1 MSKKEQYVA
10 AIDIGTTKIVAIVGK
25 KNENGKIEIL
35 GLSKA
40 PSKGVKRGV
49 VLNIEE
55 TVGAIQQTV
64 DDVQKRSGIV
74 FTEVFVGIAGQH
86 IKSMKNRGY
95 IIRENYEDEIHKEE
109 VFRLMEDMHKIHID
123 IGEEIIHVIPQNF
136 IVDNETGV
144 KSPIGMCGRRLEANF
159 HIVIGQVAAA
169 KNIEKCIRKANL
181 TVKDLILEPLAS
193 SDAVLTEDEKEAGV
207 VLVDIGGGTTDV
219 AVYYDNII
227 RHTAVIPFGGNV
239 VTKDIKEGCA
249 ILQRYAEQLK
259 IQYGSA
265 LGDMAPGDKVVS
277 IPGISGREPK
287 EISFKSLAY
296 IIQSRM
302 EEIIDAINF
311 EIQVS
316 GYADKLAA
324 GVVITGGGAMLKH
337 LPQLMKFKT
346 AMDVRIGLPNKHL
359 AGSARNE
366 INQPMY
372 ATSVGLIMRGFDF
385 LETYKKSFNAGS
397 AEDFAKQKPVTPVMQ
412 EEPSVRIEQPEQPA
426 KPVMEEVFST
436 GENHVSTH
444 PDPDKVSLG
453 DKIKSILSKMFEVED
468 QKIG

>member
-1 MSKKEQYVA
+1 MNKQEQYIA

-25 KNENGKIEIL
+25 KNGNGKIEIL

-40 PSKGVKRGV
+40 PSRGVKRGV

-55 TVGAIQQTV
+55 TVCAIQTTV
-64 DDVQKRSGIV
+64 EDVQARSGII

-95 IIRENYEDEIHKEE
+95 IMREAYDDEIKKEE
-109 VFRLMEDMHKIHID
+109 VFKLIEDMHKIHID

-181 TVKDLILEPLAS
+181 SVKDMILEPLAS

-249 ILQRYAEQLK
+249 ILQRHAEQLK

-265 LGDMAPGDKVVS
+265 LGDIAPEDKVVS

-302 EEIIDAINF
+302 EEIIDAVNF
-311 EIQVS
+311 EIQNS
-316 GYADKLAA
+316 GYADKIAA
-324 GVVITGGGAMLKH
+324 GVVITGGGSMLKH

-346 AMDVRIGLPNKHL
+346 AMDVRIGVPNEHL
-359 AGSARNE
+359 AGSARDE
-366 INQPMY
+366 ICQPMY
-372 ATSVGLIMRGFDF
+372 STSIGLIMRGFDY
-385 LETYKKSFNAGS
+385 LDMYKKSFNAVS
-397 AEDFAKQKPVTPVMQ
+397 KSEEASLKPNTETEF
-412 EEPSVRIEQPEQPA
+412 EEGVEETLKAPE
-426 KPVMEEVFST
+426 MEE
-436 GENHVSTH
+436 
-444 PDPDKVSLG
+444 DKTPLT
-453 DKIKSILSKMFEVED
+453 DKIKLMLSKMFEVED
-468 QKIG
+468 QSIN

>member
-1 MSKKEQYVA
+1 MSKKEHYVA

-25 KNENGKIEIL
+25 KNDNGKIEIL

-40 PSKGVKRGV
+40 LSKGVKRGV

-55 TVGAIQQTV
+55 TVDAITTTV
-64 DDVQKRSGIV
+64 NDVQQRSGIV
-74 FTEVFVGIAGQH
+74 FSEVFVGIAGQH

-95 IIRENYEDEIHKEE
+95 ILRDQWEDEIKKEE
-109 VFRLMEDMHKIHID
+109 VFRLIEDMHKIHID

-159 HIVIGQVAAA
+159 HIVVGQVAAA
-169 KNIEKCIRKANL
+169 RNIEKCIRKAGM
-181 TVKDLILEPLAS
+181 TVKDMILEPLAS
-193 SDAVLTEDEKEAGV
+193 SDAVLTDDEREAGV

-239 VTKDIKEGCA
+239 ITKDIKEGCQ
-249 ILQRYAEQLK
+249 ILQRHAEALK

-265 LGDMAPGDKVVS
+265 LGDIAPDDKVVS
-277 IPGISGREPK
+277 IPGIAGREPK

-311 EIQVS
+311 EIQNS

-324 GVVITGGGAMLKH
+324 GVVITGGGATLKH

-346 AMDVRIGLPNKHL
+346 AMDVRIGVPNEHL
-359 AGSARNE
+359 SGNGRNE

-372 ATSVGLIMRGFDF
+372 ATAVGLIMKGFEY
-385 LETYKKSFNAGS
+385 LETYRKEFNAGS
-397 AEDFAKQKPVTPVMQ
+397 QEEFVKPRMTIKTPVVEKMKVTGD
-412 EEPSVRIEQPEQPA
+412 EEFVDEPE
-426 KPVMEEVFST
+426 PVEEERVT
-436 GENHVSTH
+436 IT
-444 PDPDKVSLG
+444 
-453 DKIKSILSKMFEVED
+453 DKIKAMLTRIFDVED
-468 QKIG
+468 QPITR

>member
-1 MSKKEQYVA
+1 MNKKEQYVA

-40 PSKGVKRGV
+40 PSRGVKRGV

-55 TVGAIQQTV
+55 TVSAIETTV
-64 DDVQKRSGIV
+64 EDVQKRSGIL
-74 FTEVFVGIAGQH
+74 FSEVFVGIAGQH

-95 IIRENYEDEIHKEE
+95 ITREAYDDEIKKEE
-109 VFRLMEDMHKIHID
+109 VFRLIEDMHKIHIE

-181 TVKDLILEPLAS
+181 VVKDMILEPLAS

-249 ILQRYAEQLK
+249 ILQRHAEQLK

-265 LGDMAPGDKVVS
+265 LGDIAPEDKVVS

-311 EIQVS
+311 EIQNS

-346 AMDVRIGLPNKHL
+346 AMDVRIGLPNEHL

-372 ATSVGLIMRGFDF
+372 STSVGLIMRGFEF
-385 LETYKKSFNAGS
+385 LETYKKPFNAGTREEY
-397 AEDFAKQKPVTPVMQ
+397 AQARAPYPNVNDDRAGEVENLAPEPVH
-412 EEPSVRIEQPEQPA
+412 EEEKIPLTE
-426 KPVMEEVFST
+426 
-436 GENHVSTH
+436 
-444 PDPDKVSLG
+444 
-453 DKIKSILSKMFEVED
+453 KIKTILSKMFEVED
-468 QKIG
+468 HPIK

>member
-1 MSKKEQYVA
+1 MNKKEVYVA

-40 PSKGVKRGV
+40 LSKGVKRGV

-55 TVGAIQQTV
+55 TVNAIQTTV
-64 DDVQKRSGIV
+64 LDVQKRSGIL
-74 FTEVFVGIAGQH
+74 FSEVFVGIAGQH

-95 IIRENYEDEIHKEE
+95 IIRDAYDDEIQKEE
-109 VFRLMEDMHKIHID
+109 VFKLIEDMHKIHID

-181 TVKDLILEPLAS
+181 VVKDMILEPLAS
-193 SDAVLTEDEKEAGV
+193 SDAVLTDDEKEAGV

-249 ILQRYAEQLK
+249 ILQRHAEQLK

-265 LGDMAPGDKVVS
+265 LGDIAPEDKVVS

-302 EEIIDAINF
+302 EEIIDAVNF
-311 EIQVS
+311 EIQNS

-346 AMDVRIGLPNKHL
+346 AMDVRIGLPNEHL
-359 AGSARNE
+359 AGSAKNE

-372 ATSVGLIMRGFDF
+372 ATSVGLIMRGFEY
-385 LETYKKSFNAGS
+385 LETYKKTFKAGNS
-397 AEDFAKQKPVTPVMQ
+397 DDFIQEKSVISDQNKVKKEEAEIEEDVESETFTTPVH
-412 EEPSVRIEQPEQPA
+412 EEEKI
-426 KPVMEEVFST
+426 
-436 GENHVSTH
+436 
-444 PDPDKVSLG
+444 SLT
-453 DKIKSILSKMFEVED
+453 DKIKIMLSKMFEVED
-468 QKIG
+468 QPINK

>member
-55 TVGAIQQTV
+55 TVTAIQTIV
-64 DDVQKRSGIV
+64 EDVQKRSGIL
-74 FTEVFVGIAGQH
+74 FSEVFVGIAGQH

-95 IIRENYEDEIHKEE
+95 IMREAYDDEIQKEE
-109 VFRLMEDMHKIHID
+109 VFKLIEDMHKIHID

-181 TVKDLILEPLAS
+181 TVKDMILEPLAS

-249 ILQRYAEQLK
+249 ILQRHAEQLK

-265 LGDMAPGDKVVS
+265 LGDITPEDKVVS

-302 EEIIDAINF
+302 EEIIDAVNF
-311 EIQVS
+311 EIQNS

-346 AMDVRIGLPNKHL
+346 AMDVRIGLPNEHL
-359 AGSARNE
+359 AGSAKNE

-372 ATSVGLIMRGFDF
+372 ATSVGLIMRGFDY
-385 LETYKKSFNAGS
+385 LETYKKSFNAGVK
-397 AEDFAKQKPVTPVMQ
+397 EEFVKPKVAVVEQ
-412 EEPSVRIEQPEQPA
+412 HEEKE
-426 KPVMEEVFST
+426 EEVTETFVHEEEKT
-436 GENHVSTH
+436 PLAE
-444 PDPDKVSLG
+444 
-453 DKIKSILSKMFEVED
+453 KIKMMLSRMFEVED
-468 QKIG
+468 QSIK

>member
-1 MSKKEQYVA
+1 MNKKEQYVA

-25 KNENGKIEIL
+25 KTENGKIEIL

-55 TVGAIQQTV
+55 TVSAIETTV
-64 DDVQKRSGIV
+64 EDVQRRSGIM
-74 FTEVFVGIAGQH
+74 FSEVFVGIAGQH

-95 IIRENYEDEIHKEE
+95 ITREAYDDEIQKEE
-109 VFRLMEDMHKIHID
+109 VFKLIEDMHKIHIE

-169 KNIEKCIRKANL
+169 KNIEKCIRKAHL
-181 TVKDLILEPLAS
+181 SVKDMILEPLAS

-249 ILQRYAEQLK
+249 ILQRHAEQLK

-265 LGDMAPGDKVVS
+265 LGDIAPEDKVVS

-302 EEIIDAINF
+302 EEIIDAVNF
-311 EIQVS
+311 EIQNS

-346 AMDVRIGLPNKHL
+346 AMDVRIGLPNEHL
-359 AGSARNE
+359 AGSAKNE

-372 ATSVGLIMRGFDF
+372 ATSVGLIMRGFEF
-385 LETYKKSFNAGS
+385 LETYKKPFNAGP
-397 AEDFAKQKPVTPVMQ
+397 EDEYMKPKAPVVSQMV
-412 EEPSVRIEQPEQPA
+412 E
-426 KPVMEEVFST
+426 KTEEV
-436 GENHVSTH
+436 ENTAPEPVHEEEKIPLTE
-444 PDPDKVSLG
+444 
-453 DKIKSILSKMFEVED
+453 KIKTILSKMFEVED
-468 QKIG
+468 QPIK

>member
-1 MSKKEQYVA
+1 
-10 AIDIGTTKIVAIVGK
+10 
-25 KNENGKIEIL
+25 
-35 GLSKA
+35 
-40 PSKGVKRGV
+40 
-49 VLNIEE
+49 
-55 TVGAIQQTV
+55 
-64 DDVQKRSGIV
+64 VQKRSGIV
-74 FTEVFVGIAGQH
+74 FSEVFVGIAGQH

-95 IIRENYEDEIHKEE
+95 ITREAYEDEIKKEE
-109 VFRLMEDMHKIHID
+109 VFKLIDDMHKIHID

-169 KNIEKCIRKANL
+169 KNIEKCVRKANL
-181 TVKDLILEPLAS
+181 VVKDMILEPLAS
-193 SDAVLTEDEKEAGV
+193 SDAVLTDDEKEAGV

-227 RHTAVIPFGGNV
+227 RHTAVIPLGGNV

-249 ILQRYAEQLK
+249 ILQRHAEQLK

-265 LGDMAPGDKVVS
+265 LGDIAPEDKVVA

-287 EISFKSLAY
+287 EISFRSLAY

-302 EEIIDAINF
+302 EEIIDFINF
-311 EIQVS
+311 EIQNS

-346 AMDVRIGLPNKHL
+346 AMDVRIGLPNEHL
-359 AGSARNE
+359 TGTARDE

-372 ATSVGLIMRGFDF
+372 ATAVGLIMRGFEYI
-385 LETYKKSFNAGS
+385 ETYRKTFSAGRQDEYIRPTHVDIS
-397 AEDFAKQKPVTPVMQ
+397 ER
-412 EEPSVRIEQPEQPA
+412 ELE
-426 KPVMEEVFST
+426 EEVS
-436 GENHVSTH
+436 V
-444 PDPDKVSLG
+444 PDQEPQEVKTSLAE
-453 DKIKSILSKMFEVED
+453 KIKMMMSKMFEVED
-468 QKIG
+468 QTIN

>member
-1 MSKKEQYVA
+1 MNRKEQYVA

-40 PSKGVKRGV
+40 LSKGVKRGV
-49 VLNIEE
+49 VMNIEE
-55 TVGAIQQTV
+55 TVTAIQTTV
-64 DDVQKRSGIV
+64 EDVQNRSGIM
-74 FTEVFVGIAGQH
+74 FSEVFVGIAGQH

-95 IIRENYEDEIHKEE
+95 IMRDNYEDEIKKEE
-109 VFRLMEDMHKIHID
+109 VFRLIEDMHKIHID

-169 KNIEKCIRKANL
+169 KNIEKCIRKANMS
-181 TVKDLILEPLAS
+181 VKDMILEPLAS
-193 SDAVLTEDEKEAGV
+193 SDAVLTDDEKEAGV
-207 VLVDIGGGTTDV
+207 VLVDIGGGTTDL

-227 RHTAVIPFGGNV
+227 RHTAVIPLGGNV

-249 ILQRYAEQLK
+249 ILQRHAEQLK

-265 LGDMAPGDKVVS
+265 LGDIAPEDKVVS

-287 EISFKSLAY
+287 EISFRSLAY

-302 EEIIDAINF
+302 EEIIDFINF
-311 EIQVS
+311 EIQNS

-346 AMDVRIGLPNKHL
+346 AMDVRMGYPNEHL
-359 AGSARNE
+359 AGPGRNE

-372 ATSVGLIMRGFDF
+372 ATSVGLIMRGFDY
-385 LETYKKSFNAGS
+385 LETYKKTFNAAPQTEYVRPRHQVYERMES
-397 AEDFAKQKPVTPVMQ
+397 VSENDTESESVEQAHQH
-412 EEPSVRIEQPEQPA
+412 EPR
-426 KPVMEEVFST
+426 T
-436 GENHVSTH
+436 
-444 PDPDKVSLG
+444 SLTE
-453 DKIKSILSKMFEVED
+453 KIKIMMQKMFEVED
-468 QKIG
+468 QSIS

>member
-10 AIDIGTTKIVAIVGK
+10 AIDIGTTKIVAIVGT
-25 KNENGKIEIL
+25 KNENGKIDIL

-40 PSKGVKRGV
+40 PSRGVKRGV
-49 VLNIEE
+49 VLNIEDTVNAIE
-55 TVGAIQQTV
+55 TTV
-64 DDVQKRSGIV
+64 LDVQKRSGIT
-74 FTEVFVGIAGQH
+74 FSEVFVGIAGQH
-86 IKSMKNRGY
+86 IKSMKSRGY
-95 IIRENYEDEIHKEE
+95 IMRDNYDDEINKEE
-109 VFRLMEDMHKIHID
+109 VFRLIEDMHKIHID

-169 KNIEKCIRKANL
+169 KNIEKCIRKAGL
-181 TVKDLILEPLAS
+181 VVKDMILEPLAS
-193 SDAVLTEDEKEAGV
+193 SDACLTDDEKEAGV

-219 AVYYDNII
+219 AIYYDNII

-239 VTKDIKEGCA
+239 ITKDIKEGCA
-249 ILQRYAEQLK
+249 ILHRHAEQLK

-265 LGDMAPGDKVVS
+265 LGDIAPEDKVVS

-302 EEIIDAINF
+302 EEIIDAVNF
-311 EIQVS
+311 EIQNS
-316 GYADKLAA
+316 GYGDKLAA
-324 GVVITGGGAMLKH
+324 GVVITGGGAMLRH

-346 AMDVRIGLPNKHL
+346 AMDVRIGLPNEHL
-359 AGSARNE
+359 GGAARNE

-372 ATSVGLIMRGFDF
+372 ATSVGLVMRGFEF
-385 LETYKKSFNAGS
+385 LDTYHKTFDAGTHEEYVRPK
-397 AEDFAKQKPVTPVMQ
+397 ATVPVDEVR
-412 EEPSVRIEQPEQPA
+412 EEEVESEVE
-426 KPVMEEVFST
+426 MEET
-436 GENHVSTH
+436 ADE
-444 PDPDKVSLG
+444 KVSLT
-453 DKIKSILSKMFEVED
+453 DKIKGILTKMFEIED
-468 QKIG
+468 QKIS

>member
-1 MSKKEQYVA
+1 MNKKEQYVA
-10 AIDIGTTKIVAIVGK
+10 AIDIGTTKIVAIVGT
-25 KNENGKIEIL
+25 KNENGKIDIL

-40 PSKGVKRGV
+40 PSRGVKRGV
-49 VLNIEE
+49 VLNIED
-55 TVGAIQQTV
+55 TVNAIEQTV
-64 DDVQKRSGIV
+64 LDVQKRSGIS
-74 FTEVFVGIAGQH
+74 FSEVFVGIAGQH
-86 IKSMKNRGY
+86 IKSMKSRGY
-95 IIRENYEDEIHKEE
+95 IMRDNYDDEINKEE
-109 VFRLMEDMHKIHID
+109 VFRLIEDMHKIHID

-169 KNIEKCIRKANL
+169 KNIEKCIRKAGL
-181 TVKDLILEPLAS
+181 TVKDMILEPLAS
-193 SDAVLTEDEKEAGV
+193 SDACLTDDEKEAGV

-219 AVYYDNII
+219 AIYYDNII

-239 VTKDIKEGCA
+239 ITKDIKEGCA
-249 ILQRYAEQLK
+249 ILHRHAEQLK

-265 LGDMAPGDKVVS
+265 LGDIAPEDKVVS

-302 EEIIDAINF
+302 EEIIDAVNF
-311 EIQVS
+311 EIQNS

-324 GVVITGGGAMLKH
+324 GVVITGGGAMLRH

-346 AMDVRIGLPNKHL
+346 AMDVRIGLPNEHL
-359 AGSARNE
+359 AGNAKNE

-372 ATSVGLIMRGFDF
+372 ATSVGLIMRGFEF
-385 LETYKKSFNAGS
+385 LDTHHQKFDAGTH
-397 AEDFAKQKPVTPVMQ
+397 EEYVKPVAKKPVAAEIEEEEVVDEVIQ
-412 EEPSVRIEQPEQPA
+412 EEPEVRKAE
-426 KPVMEEVFST
+426 
-436 GENHVSTH
+436 
-444 PDPDKVSLG
+444 KVSLT
-453 DKIKSILSKMFEVED
+453 DKIKGILTQMFEIED
-468 QKIG
+468 QKIS

>member
-1 MSKKEQYVA
+1 MNKKEQYVA
-10 AIDIGTTKIVAIVGK
+10 AIDIGTTKIVSIVGK

-40 PSKGVKRGV
+40 LSKGVKRGV
-49 VLNIEE
+49 VLNIED
-55 TVGAIQQTV
+55 TVTAIQTTV
-64 DDVQKRSGIV
+64 DDVQKRSGII
-74 FTEVFVGIAGQH
+74 FSEVFVGIAGQH

-95 IIRENYEDEIHKEE
+95 ITRDNYEDEIKKEE
-109 VFRLMEDMHKIHID
+109 VFRLIEDMHKIHID

-169 KNIEKCIRKANL
+169 KNIEKCVRKANL
-181 TVKDLILEPLAS
+181 TVKDMILEPLAS
-193 SDAVLTEDEKEAGV
+193 SDAVLTDDEKEAGV

-227 RHTAVIPFGGNV
+227 RHTAVIPLGGNV

-249 ILQRYAEQLK
+249 ILARHAEQLK
-259 IQYGSA
+259 LQYGSA
-265 LGDMAPGDKVVS
+265 LGDIAPEDKVVS

-287 EISFKSLAY
+287 EISFRSLAY

-302 EEIIDAINF
+302 EEIIDFVNF
-311 EIQVS
+311 EIQNS

-324 GVVITGGGAMLKH
+324 GVVITGGGAMLRH

-346 AMDVRIGLPNKHL
+346 AMDVRIGLPNEHL
-359 AGSARNE
+359 AGTGKNE

-372 ATSVGLIMRGFDF
+372 ATAVGLIMRGFDYI
-385 LETYKKSFNAGS
+385 ETYKKSFSAGKQEEFVRPPKVE
-397 AEDFAKQKPVTPVMQ
+397 AETREETVTNETEAPVEYQ
-412 EEPSVRIEQPEQPA
+412 EEP
-426 KPVMEEVFST
+426 KT
-436 GENHVSTH
+436 
-444 PDPDKVSLG
+444 SLTE
-453 DKIKSILSKMFEVED
+453 KIRMMMSKMFEVED
-468 QKIG
+468 SAIN

>member
-25 KNENGKIEIL
+25 KNEKGKIEIL

-40 PSKGVKRGV
+40 LSKGVKRGV

-55 TVGAIQQTV
+55 TVDAIQTTV
-64 DDVQKRSGIV
+64 EDVQKRSGIM
-74 FTEVFVGIAGQH
+74 FSEVFVGIAGQH

-95 IIRENYEDEIHKEE
+95 IIRDSYEDEIKKEE
-109 VFRLMEDMHKIHID
+109 VFRLIEDMHKIHID

-159 HIVIGQVAAA
+159 HIVIGQIAAA
-169 KNIEKCIRKANL
+169 RNIEKCIRKAGM
-181 TVKDLILEPLAS
+181 TVKDMILEPLAS
-193 SDAVLTEDEKEAGV
+193 SLAVLTEDEMEAGV

-219 AVYYDNII
+219 AVYYDNVI

-239 VTKDIKEGCA
+239 ITKDIKEGCA
-249 ILQRYAEQLK
+249 ILQRHAEALK

-265 LGDMAPGDKVVS
+265 LGDIAPDDKVVS
-277 IPGISGREPK
+277 IPGISGRDPK

-302 EEIIDAINF
+302 EEIIDAVNF
-311 EIQVS
+311 EIQNS

-324 GVVITGGGAMLKH
+324 GVVITGGGAMLRH

-346 AMDVRIGLPNKHL
+346 AMDVRIGVPNEHL
-359 AGSARNE
+359 SGSAKNE

-372 ATSVGLIMRGFDF
+372 ATAVGLIMKGFEY
-385 LETYKKSFNAGS
+385 LETYKKQFNAGVP
-397 AEDFAKQKPVTPVMQ
+397 EEFVKPKNTVVPKNVV
-412 EEPSVRIEQPEQPA
+412 EEKVEEEE
-426 KPVMEEVFST
+426 EEVEET
-436 GENHVSTH
+436 VVSE
-444 PDPDKVSLG
+444 KVSIT
-453 DKIKSILSKMFEVED
+453 DQIKGYLSKIFEVED
-468 QKIG
+468 QPI

>member
-40 PSKGVKRGV
+40 LSKGVKRGV

-55 TVGAIQQTV
+55 TVDAIQTTV
-64 DDVQKRSGIV
+64 DDVQKRSGIM
-74 FTEVFVGIAGQH
+74 FSEVFVGIAGQH

-95 IIRENYEDEIHKEE
+95 IIRDSYEDEIKKEE
-109 VFRLMEDMHKIHID
+109 VFRLIEDMHKIHID

-159 HIVIGQVAAA
+159 HIVIGQIAAA
-169 KNIEKCIRKANL
+169 RNIEKCIRKAGM
-181 TVKDLILEPLAS
+181 TVKDMILEPLAS
-193 SDAVLTEDEKEAGV
+193 SLAVLTEDEMEAGV

-219 AVYYDNII
+219 AVYYDNVI

-239 VTKDIKEGCA
+239 ITKDIKEGCA
-249 ILQRYAEQLK
+249 ILQRHAEALK

-265 LGDMAPGDKVVS
+265 LGDIAPDDKVVS

-302 EEIIDAINF
+302 EEIIDAVNF
-311 EIQVS
+311 EIQNS

-324 GVVITGGGAMLKH
+324 GVVITGGGAMLRH

-346 AMDVRIGLPNKHL
+346 AMDVRIGVPNEHL
-359 AGSARNE
+359 SGSAKNE

-372 ATSVGLIMRGFDF
+372 ATAVGLIMKGFEY
-385 LETYKKSFNAGS
+385 LETYKKQFNAGVPEEFVKPKNTV
-397 AEDFAKQKPVTPVMQ
+397 AQKAV
-412 EEPSVRIEQPEQPA
+412 
-426 KPVMEEVFST
+426 EEVQEKEEEEAGIEETVQS
-436 GENHVSTH
+436 E
-444 PDPDKVSLG
+444 KVSIT
-453 DKIKSILSKMFEVED
+453 DQIKSYLSKIFEVED
-468 QKIG
+468 QPI

>member
-1 MSKKEQYVA
+1 MNKKEQYVA

-40 PSKGVKRGV
+40 LSKGVKRGV

-55 TVGAIQQTV
+55 TVNAIQTTV
-64 DDVQKRSGIV
+64 DDVQKRSGV
-74 FTEVFVGIAGQH
+74 MFSEVFVGIAGQH

-95 IIRENYEDEIHKEE
+95 ITRESYEDEIKKEE
-109 VFRLMEDMHKIHID
+109 VFKLIEDMHKIHID

-181 TVKDLILEPLAS
+181 TVKDMILEPLAS

-227 RHTAVIPFGGNV
+227 RHTAVIPLGGNV

-249 ILQRYAEQLK
+249 ILQRHAEALK
-259 IQYGSA
+259 LQYGSA
-265 LGDMAPGDKVVS
+265 LGDIAPEDKVVS

-287 EISFKSLAY
+287 EISFRSLAY

-302 EEIIDAINF
+302 EEIIDFVNF
-311 EIQVS
+311 EIQNS

-346 AMDVRIGLPNKHL
+346 AMDVRIGLPNEHL
-359 AGSARNE
+359 AGSGKDE

-372 ATSVGLIMRGFDF
+372 ATAVGLIMRGFDYID
-385 LETYKKSFNAGS
+385 TYKKSFSAGRQDEFVRPPRIDVIEKEE
-397 AEDFAKQKPVTPVMQ
+397 AVTD
-412 EEPSVRIEQPEQPA
+412 ENELQPEYQQEA
-426 KPVMEEVFST
+426 KT
-436 GENHVSTH
+436 
-444 PDPDKVSLG
+444 SLTE
-453 DKIKSILSKMFEVED
+453 KIRMMMSKMFEVED
-468 QKIG
+468 QPIN

>member
-1 MSKKEQYVA
+1 MNNKEQYVA

-25 KNENGKIEIL
+25 RNENNKIEIL

-40 PSKGVKRGV
+40 LSKGVKRGV
-49 VLNIEE
+49 VMNIEE
-55 TVGAIQQTV
+55 TVTAIQTTV
-64 DDVQKRSGIV
+64 EDVQNRSGIM
-74 FTEVFVGIAGQH
+74 FSEVYVGIAGQH

-95 IIRENYEDEIHKEE
+95 ILRDSYEDEIKKDE
-109 VFRLMEDMHKIHID
+109 VFRLIEDMHKIHID

-169 KNIEKCIRKANL
+169 KNIEKCIRKAGL
-181 TVKDLILEPLAS
+181 TLKDMILEPLAS

-207 VLVDIGGGTTDV
+207 VLVDIGGGTTDL

-227 RHTAVIPFGGNV
+227 RHTAVIPLGGNV

-249 ILQRYAEQLK
+249 ILQRHAEQLK
-259 IQYGSA
+259 IQYGLA
-265 LGDMAPGDKVVS
+265 LGDIAPEDKVVS

-287 EISFKSLAY
+287 EISFRSLAY

-302 EEIIDAINF
+302 EEIIDFVNF
-311 EIQVS
+311 EIQNS

-337 LPQLMKFKT
+337 LAQLMKFKT
-346 AMDVRIGLPNKHL
+346 AMDVRIGLPNEHL
-359 AGSARNE
+359 AGVARDE

-372 ATSVGLIMRGFDF
+372 ATAVGLVMRGFEYLD
-385 LETYKKSFNAGS
+385 TYKKSFNAGH
-397 AEDFAKQKPVTPVMQ
+397 EDDFTKNAHRQTATEKNEKENFVSHEEGPQ
-412 EEPSVRIEQPEQPA
+412 EAR
-426 KPVMEEVFST
+426 T
-436 GENHVSTH
+436 
-444 PDPDKVSLG
+444 SLG
-453 DKIKSILSKMFEVED
+453 EKIKIMMSKMFEVED
-468 QKIG
+468 QSIN

>member
-1 MSKKEQYVA
+1 MNKKEQYVA

-25 KNENGKIEIL
+25 KDENEKIEIL

-40 PSKGVKRGV
+40 LSRGVKRGV

-55 TVGAIQQTV
+55 TVNAIQTTV

-74 FTEVFVGIAGQH
+74 FSEVFVGIAGQH

-95 IIRENYEDEIHKEE
+95 ITREAYEDEIKKEE
-109 VFRLMEDMHKIHID
+109 VFKLIDDMHKIHID

-169 KNIEKCIRKANL
+169 KNIEKCVRKANL
-181 TVKDLILEPLAS
+181 VVKDMILEPLAS
-193 SDAVLTEDEKEAGV
+193 SDAVLTDDEKEAGV

-227 RHTAVIPFGGNV
+227 RHTAVIPLGGNV

-249 ILQRYAEQLK
+249 ILQRHAEQLK

-265 LGDMAPGDKVVS
+265 LGDIAPEDKVVA

-287 EISFKSLAY
+287 EISFRSLAY

-302 EEIIDAINF
+302 EEIIDFINF
-311 EIQVS
+311 EIQNS

-346 AMDVRIGLPNKHL
+346 AMDVRIGLPNEHL
-359 AGSARNE
+359 TGTARDE

-372 ATSVGLIMRGFDF
+372 ATAVGLIMRGFEYI
-385 LETYKKSFNAGS
+385 ETYRKTFSAGRQDEYIRPTHVDIS
-397 AEDFAKQKPVTPVMQ
+397 ER
-412 EEPSVRIEQPEQPA
+412 ELE
-426 KPVMEEVFST
+426 EEVS
-436 GENHVSTH
+436 V
-444 PDPDKVSLG
+444 PDQEPQEVKTSLAE
-453 DKIKSILSKMFEVED
+453 KIKMMMSKMFEVED
-468 QKIG
+468 QTIN